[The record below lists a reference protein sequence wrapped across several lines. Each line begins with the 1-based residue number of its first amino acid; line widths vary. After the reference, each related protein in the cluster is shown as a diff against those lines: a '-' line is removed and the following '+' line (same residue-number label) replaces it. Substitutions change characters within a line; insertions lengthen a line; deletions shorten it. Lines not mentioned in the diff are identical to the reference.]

1 KESRSRNVLAALTAS
16 LLLTACAAVDTAPDP
31 DETVAE
37 TPVEEATPE
46 PSAPDQAPAPPVDL
60 DQAGRADPPGVAR
73 PPSEARTAVA
83 TTGEEEVL
91 TLERA
96 VRLALLWHPSVEV
109 ATGRVSQQ
117 AEEVNVARAG

>member
-1 KESRSRNVLAALTAS
+1 MSREECRSRNVLAALTAF

-46 PSAPDQAPAPPVDL
+46 PSAPELTPAPPVGL
-60 DQAGRADPPGVAR
+60 DQAGQAESLGVEPPESEIRRALPP
-73 PPSEARTAVA
+73 AVA
-83 TTGEEEVL
+83 EEAL

-96 VRLALLWHPSVEV
+96 VRLALLWHPSLEV

-117 AEEVNVARAG
+117 AEEV